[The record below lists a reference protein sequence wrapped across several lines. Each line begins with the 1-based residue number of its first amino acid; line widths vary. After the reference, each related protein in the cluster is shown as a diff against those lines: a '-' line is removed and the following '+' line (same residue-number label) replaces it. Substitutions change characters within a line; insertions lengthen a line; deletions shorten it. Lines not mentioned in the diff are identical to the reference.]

1 MRLIE
6 ILPLFLLIRR
16 IMWKKPGL
24 NYLENC
30 DSLHLSF
37 VRFIDEQGKF
47 LLCACKDFFFSGGCC
62 L

>member
-1 MRLIE
+1 
-6 ILPLFLLIRR
+6 
-16 IMWKKPGL
+16 MWEKPGL